1 MSVSLEK
8 KEKNMAVLT
17 VEIEAAELVKALQ
30 EAYMKEKG
38 RIQIPGFRKGK
49 APRKMIE
56 KLYGKTV
63 FYEEAANI
71 LLQKTYD
78 GAVAECGETVVSRP
92 RIDISQIEEGK
103 NFIYTAE
110 VALKPEVS
118 LGQYKGVEVPKR
130 EISVSEDEVN
140 AEIERERDRNS
151 RMIDVDDRPVQDGDR
166 VKLDFDGSVDGVY
179 GARTQSAVKAFQK
192 SCGITADGIAGPTTL
207 LYLGLSSSSSGYS
220 SSDEWLLAKLIAA
233 EARGESYKG
242 QVAVG
247 AVVLNRVAHPSFPD
261 SVSGVIY
268 QKGAFSC
275 VNDSNWSVSPN
286 ATSQKAARDAINGW
300 DPSGGAIYYYNPRT
314 AKSQWIRTRPVIC
327 TIGNHVFC
335 S

>member
-1 MSVSLEK
+1 MKKLPSAFRRSIRRATAVLLLVSLCILS
-8 KEKNMAVLT
+8 LT
-17 VEIEAAELVKALQ
+17 YAPQPSPGGDDARPALSRLGSTGEEVRQ
-30 EAYMKEKG
+30 
-38 RIQIPGFRKGK
+38 IQS
-49 APRKMIE
+49 
-56 KLYGKTV
+56 KLKSLG
-63 FYEEAANI
+63 FYE
-71 LLQKTYD
+71 
-78 GAVAECGETVVSRP
+78 
-92 RIDISQIEEGK
+92 
-103 NFIYTAE
+103 
-110 VALKPEVS
+110 
-118 LGQYKGVEVPKR
+118 
-130 EISVSEDEVN
+130 
-140 AEIERERDRNS
+140 
-151 RMIDVDDRPVQDGDR
+151 
-166 VKLDFDGSVDGVY
+166 GSVDGIY

-192 SCGITADGIAGPTTL
+192 SCGISADGIAGPTTL

-275 VNDSNWSVSPN
+275 VNDSNWNVSPN
-286 ATSQKAARDAINGW
+286 ATSRSAARDAINGW

-314 AKSQWIRTRPVIC
+314 ATSQWIRTRPVIC